1 MTKETVYKLSQ
12 LIKDKD
18 LEIESL
24 KGRNESSVTL
34 VQNSANIIEK
44 APVEAEQIQSRIIT
58 EKSVINNSNEII
70 LLKEKNQ

>member
-1 MTKETVYKLSQ
+1 
-12 LIKDKD
+12 